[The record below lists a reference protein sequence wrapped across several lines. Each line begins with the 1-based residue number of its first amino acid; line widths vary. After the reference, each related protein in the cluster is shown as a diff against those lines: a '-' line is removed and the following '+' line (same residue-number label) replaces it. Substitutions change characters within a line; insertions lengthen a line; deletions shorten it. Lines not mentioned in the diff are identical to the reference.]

1 MTRINDVKKVL
12 RNSGVEMDADD
23 VVAMLVKHPRYQARV
38 TRTQV
43 AHSLQALCESDLDV
57 IRTRTGMYQ
66 HVQLNAAPTPL
77 VTAPTRRTLTL
88 STAQLPA
95 PGQHA
100 SSTPAQ
106 SGDPM
111 MIVVETSY
119 FQGGLCDMMNA
130 PPESVSVTAVAG
142 YLAGLAELRLGC
154 PACLSWGDSAAA
166 AAAEVT
172 RHQYRLGEVIL
183 IASIQIAQEAQRT
196 AQRLGRPVRIW
207 SVGTD
212 PNGDAFPTRDGLA
225 EIYQLNADDLLARCR
240 PSASTPAGRLPTAE
254 PPADRRRSVAHPP
267 GPNIATRTRS
277 GTTQDSLWHLDDN
290 LYRRAIP
297 GVTGRGNTHSLKRQA
312 LLIGETYAQ
321 RWWSVVNNESRDA
334 VTTRSR
340 QALEIPGRLYTDLLA
355 FAELHG
361 MHLHGSHEIKNHL
374 RRGFWNHIR
383 QDFTGDHA
391 QARSA

>member
-23 VVAMLVKHPRYQARV
+23 VVATLVKDPRYRARV

-66 HVQLNAAPTPL
+66 HVQLNAAPIPL
-77 VTAPTRRTLTL
+77 AAAPARRALTL

-95 PGQHA
+95 PDQHA
-100 SSTPAQ
+100 SSTPEQ
-106 SGDPM
+106 PGDPI

-130 PPESVSVTAVAG
+130 PPEAVSVTAVAG
-142 YLAGLAELRLGC
+142 YLAGLAELRLGR
-154 PACLSWGDSAAA
+154 PACLSWVDGAAA

-183 IASIQIAQEAQRT
+183 IASLQIAQEAQRT

-207 SVGTD
+207 TIGTYT
-212 PNGDAFPTRDGLA
+212 NGDAFPTRDGLA
-225 EIYQLNADDLLARCR
+225 EIYQLNADDLLARCG
-240 PSASTPAGRLPTAE
+240 PAASTPAGALPTAE
-254 PPADRRRSVAHPP
+254 PPADHRRPVAHQP
-267 GPNIATRTRS
+267 GPNIATPSRS
-277 GTTQDSLWHLDDN
+277 GATLDSLWHLDDN

-297 GVTGRGNTHSLKRQA
+297 GVTGRGNTHSLKRQS
-312 LLIGETYAQ
+312 LLVGETYAQ
-321 RWWSVVNNESRDA
+321 RWWSVVNDESRDA
-334 VTTRSR
+334 VTARSR
-340 QALEIPGRLYTDLLA
+340 QAPEIPGRLYADLLA

-361 MHLHGSHEIKNHL
+361 MHLHGSHEIKSHL
-374 RRGFWNHIR
+374 RRGFWNYIR
-383 QDFTGDHA
+383 QDLTGNQE